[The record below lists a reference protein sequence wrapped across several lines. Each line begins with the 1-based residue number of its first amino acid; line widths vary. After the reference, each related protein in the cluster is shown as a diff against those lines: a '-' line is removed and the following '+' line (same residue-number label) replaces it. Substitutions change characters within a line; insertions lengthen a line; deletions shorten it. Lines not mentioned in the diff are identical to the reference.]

1 MMNGRDLRELL
12 TSDIHIKRIFK
23 GVYSRDKLPRYRM
36 KKPSLLIVNT
46 DHSKGP
52 GEHWI
57 CIFVGINNVIEYW
70 DSFRLD
76 IYHRDI
82 YEFVSLNSKRYT
94 YNNIVLQPL
103 SSETCGLFCF
113 YYAYKRSRGFNL
125 RMILR
130 DFRELR
136 PFYNDNI
143 VMNHLRRY
151 SSF

>member
-70 DSFRLD
+70 DSFEYGGKYLQD
-76 IYHRDI
+76 RDI
-82 YEFVSLNSKRYT
+82 
-94 YNNIVLQPL
+94 PL
-103 SSETCGLFCF
+103 MTFDQL
-113 YYAYKRSRGFNL
+113 KTQ
-125 RMILR
+125 
-130 DFRELR
+130 
-136 PFYNDNI
+136 
-143 VMNHLRRY
+143 
-151 SSF
+151 